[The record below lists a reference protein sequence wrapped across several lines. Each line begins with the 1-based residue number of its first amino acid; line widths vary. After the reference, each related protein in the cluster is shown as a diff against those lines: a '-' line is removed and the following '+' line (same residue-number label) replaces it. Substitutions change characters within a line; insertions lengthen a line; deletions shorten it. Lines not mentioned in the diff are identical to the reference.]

1 MSPRIS
7 VVVPTHGRPRLLAD
21 CLEHVAAQDLPRRD
35 YEVIV
40 VDDGTPSPVN
50 EANRATVA
58 AIGKRYPELSVSY
71 LWTARNRGPA
81 AARNRG
87 WRKARGGVIA
97 FTDDDTRPASSWLSE
112 GLGAMAGQAAVAGR
126 VVVPLTQ
133 PASDYERD
141 AAGLASASFVTA
153 NAFVRRDAL
162 EAVGGFDERYRLA
175 WREDSDLEFA
185 LRERGAAIGR
195 APRAVV
201 VHPIRP
207 ARWGVSIRQQ
217 RKVVFDALLYKK
229 HPRRYRSEIRP
240 HPPWHYYVAVVALV
254 VSGVAAWRGSA
265 TTLSVALAAWAGITA
280 WFSWK
285 RLRGTRR
292 TPGHV
297 LEMLATSALIP
308 PVSLFW
314 RLMGALR
321 FRVAFF

>member
-1 MSPRIS
+1 MAPRIS
-7 VVVPTHGRPRLLAD
+7 VVVPTHGRPGLLAD
-21 CLEHVAAQDLPRRD
+21 CLEHVAAQDLRRGD

-40 VDDGTPSPVN
+40 VDDGTPPPVN
-50 EANRATVA
+50 EANRAVVA
-58 AIGKRYPELSVSY
+58 AIGKRYPDLSLGY
-71 LWTARNRGPA
+71 LWAVPNRGPA
-81 AARNRG
+81 TARNRG
-87 WRKARGGVIA
+87 WRQARGEVIA
-97 FTDDDTRPASSWLSE
+97 FTDDDTRPASNWLTE
-112 GLGAMAGQAAVAGR
+112 GLRAMAGVEAVAGR
-126 VVVPLTQ
+126 VVVPV
-133 PASDYERD
+133 PEAPSDYERD

-153 NAFVRRDAL
+153 NAFVRREAL
-162 EAVGGFDERYRLA
+162 ASVGGFDERYRLA

-185 LRERGAAIGR
+185 LRERGIAIGR

-229 HPRRYRSEIRP
+229 HPRRYRSDIRP
-240 HPPWHYYVAVVALV
+240 HPPWHYYLAVTAL
-254 VSGVAAWRGSA
+254 GVAAAAAWGGNVPLLA
-265 TTLSVALAAWAGITA
+265 AALASWAGVTA
-280 WFSWK
+280 WFCWT

-297 LEMLATSALIP
+297 LEMLATSAVIP

-314 RLMGALR
+314 RLLGALR